1 MNVLITG
8 GAGFVGSHLAE
19 TLLQRGQHVTIIDDL
34 STGRM
39 ENFAHIRA
47 FPHFRFAIETIMNE
61 AVMDRLVSEC
71 DMIYHLASAVG
82 VELIVNRPVEV
93 IERCVLGSE
102 VVLKI
107 ANRYKKKV
115 LITSTSEVYG
125 KSSKVPFSEDDDR
138 ILGPTTKSRW
148 SYSCS
153 KAIDEFLALAYYKE
167 KQLPVVLVRLFNT
180 VGPRQTGQYGMVVP
194 RFVQAAMRQ
203 QPIRVYGDGSQSR
216 CFGYVGDVVNAMSA
230 LMNHPEAVGQI
241 FNIGSSEE
249 ITIMELAMRVK
260 ALTGSKSEIVK
271 IPYEQAYEQGFED
284 MARRVPDL
292 TKIKKLIGYAPKV
305 KLDDVIVRVRD
316 YFAEQ
321 QQSGKFS
328 ESNRQLEKLAPEP
341 APARVWEKSIV

>member
-1 MNVLITG
+1 MHVLITG

-19 TLLQRGQHVTIIDDL
+19 ALLQRGQHVTIIDDL

-93 IERCVLGSE
+93 IERCILGSE

-138 ILGPTTKSRW
+138 LLGPTTKSRW

-153 KAIDEFLALAYYKE
+153 KAIDEFLALAYLKE
-167 KQLPVVLVRLFNT
+167 KGLPVVLVRLFNT
-180 VGPRQTGQYGMVVP
+180 IGPRQSGQYGMVVP
-194 RFVQAAMRQ
+194 RFVQAALDH
-203 QPIRVYGDGSQSR
+203 QPLRVYGDGVQSR
-216 CFGYVGDVVNAMSA
+216 CFGYVGDVVNAMIA
-230 LMNHPEAVGQI
+230 LANHPEAVGQI
-241 FNIGSSEE
+241 FNIGSNEE
-249 ITIMELAMRVK
+249 ITIMDLARKVK
-260 ALTGSKSEIVK
+260 GLTGSQSEIVNV
-271 IPYEQAYEQGFED
+271 PYEEAYEQGFED

-292 TKIKKLIGYAPKV
+292 TKINRLIGYVPKI
-305 KLDDVIVRVRD
+305 KLDEIILRVRD
-316 YFAEQ
+316 YFLEQ
-321 QQSGKFS
+321 RQNAKSF
-328 ESNRQLEKLAPEP
+328 ESNGQFTWHRHEQSPPLF
-341 APARVWEKSIV
+341 

>member
-19 TLLQRGQHVTIIDDL
+19 ALLQRGQHVTIIDDL

-39 ENFAHIRA
+39 ENFAHLRA
-47 FPHFRFAIETIMNE
+47 LPHFRFAIETIMNE

-71 DMIYHLASAVG
+71 DVIYHLASAVG

-93 IERCVLGSE
+93 IERCILGSE

-153 KAIDEFLALAYYKE
+153 KAIDEFLALAYLKE
-167 KQLPVVLVRLFNT
+167 KGLPVVLVRLFNT
-180 VGPRQTGQYGMVVP
+180 VGPRQSGQYGMVVP
-194 RFVQAAMRQ
+194 RFVQAALNN
-203 QPIRVYGDGSQSR
+203 QPIRVYGDGMQSR
-216 CFGYVGDVVNAMSA
+216 CFGYVGDVVNAIIA
-230 LMNHPEAVGQI
+230 LMNNSDAVGQI
-241 FNIGSSEE
+241 FNIGSDEE
-249 ITIMELAMRVK
+249 ISIMDLAKKVK
-260 ALTGSKSEIVK
+260 AITGSQSEIVK
-271 IPYEQAYEQGFED
+271 IPYEEAYEQGFED

-292 TKIKKLIGYAPKV
+292 AKIKKLIGYTPKV
-305 KLDDVIVRVRD
+305 KLDEIIARVRD
-316 YFAEQ
+316 YFLEQ
-321 QQSGKFS
+321 RQSTKPS
-328 ESNRQLEKLAPEP
+328 ETNGQFTWRMHEQSP
-341 APARVWEKSIV
+341 AVL

>member
-19 TLLQRGQHVTIIDDL
+19 ALLQRGQHVTIIDDL

-39 ENFAHIRA
+39 ENIAHLRA
-47 FPHFRFAIETIMNE
+47 LPHFRFAIETIMNE

-71 DMIYHLASAVG
+71 DVIYHLASAVG

-93 IERCVLGSE
+93 IERCILGSE

-194 RFVQAAMRQ
+194 RFVQAAMHN
-203 QPIRVYGDGSQSR
+203 QPIRVYGDGTQSR
-216 CFGYVGDVVNAMSA
+216 CFGYVGDVVGAMSA
-230 LMNHPEAVGQI
+230 LMNHPGAVGQI
-241 FNIGSSEE
+241 FNIGSNEE
-249 ITIMELAMRVK
+249 ITIMDLAKRVK
-260 ALTGSKSEIVK
+260 ALTNSKSEIVK

-292 TKIKKLIGYAPKV
+292 TKIKKLIGFVPKV
-305 KLDDVIVRVRD
+305 KLDDIILRVRD

-321 QQSGKFS
+321 QSNGKLTDA
-328 ESNRQLEKLAPEP
+328 NVHLEELAPD
-341 APARVWEKSIV
+341 AVAV

>member
-1 MNVLITG
+1 MHVLITG

-19 TLLQRGQHVTIIDDL
+19 ALLQRGQHVTIIDDL

-93 IERCVLGSE
+93 IERCIMGSE
-102 VVLKI
+102 IVLKI

-125 KSSKVPFSEDDDR
+125 KSSKVPFNEDDDR

-153 KAIDEFLALAYYKE
+153 KAIDEFLALAYLKE
-167 KQLPVVLVRLFNT
+167 KGLPVVIVRLFNT

-194 RFVQAAMRQ
+194 RFVQAAMRNR
-203 QPIRVYGDGSQSR
+203 PIRVYGDGTQSR
-216 CFGYVGDVVNAMSA
+216 CFGYVGDVVNAMIA
-230 LMNHPEAVGQI
+230 LANHPEAVGQI
-241 FNIGSSEE
+241 FNIGSNEE
-249 ITIMELAMRVK
+249 ITIMDLARKVK
-260 ALTGSKSEIVK
+260 ALTGSQSEIVNV
-271 IPYEQAYEQGFED
+271 PYEEAYEQGFED

-292 TKIKKLIGYAPKV
+292 TKIKKLIGYAPKTN
-305 KLDDVIVRVRD
+305 LDDIIVRVRD

-321 QQSGKFS
+321 TRNGNSTETNGQFTSHVYEQSPP
-328 ESNRQLEKLAPEP
+328 LL
-341 APARVWEKSIV
+341 

>member
-19 TLLQRGQHVTIIDDL
+19 ALLQRGQHVTIIDDL

-39 ENFAHIRA
+39 ENFAHVRA

-93 IERCVLGSE
+93 IERCILGSE

-153 KAIDEFLALAYYKE
+153 KAIDEFLALAYLKE
-167 KQLPVVLVRLFNT
+167 KKLPIVIVRLFNT
-180 VGPRQTGQYGMVVP
+180 VGPRQSGQYGMVVP
-194 RFVQAAMRQ
+194 RFVQAALNN

-216 CFGYVGDVVNAMSA
+216 CFGYVGDVVNAMIA
-230 LMNHPEAVGQI
+230 LANHPGAVGQI
-241 FNIGSSEE
+241 FNIGSDEE
-249 ITIMELAMRVK
+249 ITIMDLAQKVK
-260 ALTGSKSEIVK
+260 TLTGSQSEIVK

-284 MARRVPDL
+284 MVRRMPDL

-305 KLDDVIVRVRD
+305 KLDEIIIRVRD
-316 YFAEQ
+316 YFLEQ
-321 QQSGKFS
+321 RQNAKSS
-328 ESNRQLEKLAPEP
+328 ETNGQFTWHVPEQ
-341 APARVWEKSIV
+341 AQALL

>member
-34 STGRM
+34 STGSM
-39 ENFAHIRA
+39 ENIAPIRRL
-47 FPHFRFAIETIMNE
+47 PHFRFAIETIMNE
-61 AVMDRLVSEC
+61 TVMDRLVSEC
-71 DMIYHLASAVG
+71 DVIYHLASAVG

-93 IERCVLGSE
+93 IERCILGSE

-125 KSSKVPFSEDDDR
+125 KSGKVPFSEDDDR
-138 ILGPTTKSRW
+138 LLGPTTKSRW

-153 KAIDEFLALAYYKE
+153 KAIDEFLALAYHKE

-194 RFVQAAMRQ
+194 RFVQAAMSG
-203 QPIRVYGDGSQSR
+203 QPIRVYGDGAQSR
-216 CFGYVGDVVNAMSA
+216 CFGYVGDVVNAVTA
-230 LMNHPEAVGQI
+230 LMEHPGAVGQI
-241 FNIGSSEE
+241 FNVGSNEE
-249 ITIMELAMRVK
+249 ISIMELAQKVK
-260 ALTGSKSEIVK
+260 ALTGSQSEIVK

-292 TKIKKLIGYAPKV
+292 TKIKNLIGYTPKTT
-305 KLDDVIVRVRD
+305 LDEIIIRVRD
-316 YFAEQ
+316 YFAE
-321 QQSGKFS
+321 
-328 ESNRQLEKLAPEP
+328 RQRNNKSPEP
-341 APARVWEKSIV
+341 QPPLL

>member
-1 MNVLITG
+1 MRVLITG
-8 GAGFVGSHLAE
+8 GAGFIGSHLAE
-19 TLLQRGQHVTIIDDL
+19 ALLQRGQHVTIIDDL

-39 ENFAHIRA
+39 ENFANIRA
-47 FPHFRFAIETIMNE
+47 YPHFRFAIESIMNE
-61 AVMDRLVSEC
+61 TVMDRLVSEC

-93 IERCVLGSE
+93 IERCIMGSE
-102 VVLKI
+102 IVLKI

-153 KAIDEFLALAYYKE
+153 KAIDEFLALAYLKE
-167 KQLPVVLVRLFNT
+167 KGLPVVIVRLFNT

-203 QPIRVYGDGSQSR
+203 QPIRVYGDGQQSR
-216 CFGYVGDVVNAMSA
+216 CFGYVGDVVNAIIA
-230 LMNHPEAVGQI
+230 LASHPMAVGQI
-241 FNIGSSEE
+241 FNIGSNEE
-249 ITIMELAMRVK
+249 ITIMDLAKRVK
-260 ALTGSKSEIVK
+260 DIVGSPSEIVK
-271 IPYEQAYEQGFED
+271 VPYAEAYEQGFED

-305 KLDDVIVRVRD
+305 KLDEIIIRVRD
-316 YFAEQ
+316 YFEEQ
-321 QQSGKFS
+321 NRNAKSS
-328 ESNRQLEKLAPEP
+328 ETNGQFVSPFEQEAII
-341 APARVWEKSIV
+341 A

>member
-1 MNVLITG
+1 MRVLITG
-8 GAGFVGSHLAE
+8 GAGFIGSHLSEA
-19 TLLQRGQHVTIIDDL
+19 LLQRGQHVTIIDDL

-39 ENFAHIRA
+39 ENFAHVRA
-47 FPHFRFAIETIMNE
+47 YPHFRFAIESIMNE
-61 AVMDRLVSEC
+61 TVMDRLVSEC

-93 IERCVLGSE
+93 IERCILGSE
-102 VVLKI
+102 IVLKI

-167 KQLPVVLVRLFNT
+167 KQLPVVIVRLFNT

-203 QPIRVYGDGSQSR
+203 QPIRVYGDGQQSR
-216 CFGYVGDVVNAMSA
+216 CFGYVGDVVNAIIA
-230 LMNHPEAVGQI
+230 LAGHPMAVGQI
-241 FNIGSSEE
+241 FNIGSNEE
-249 ITIMELAMRVK
+249 ISIMDLAKRVK
-260 ALTGSKSEIVK
+260 DIVGGSSEIVK
-271 IPYEQAYEQGFED
+271 VPYAEAYEQGFED

-305 KLDDVIVRVRD
+305 KLDEIISRVRD
-316 YFAEQ
+316 YFEEQ
-321 QQSGKFS
+321 SQNAKSS
-328 ESNRQLEKLAPEP
+328 ETNGQLVSPFEQP
-341 APARVWEKSIV
+341 ALV

>member
-1 MNVLITG
+1 MKVLITG

-39 ENFAHIRA
+39 ENFAHIRQ
-47 FPHFRFAIETIMNE
+47 FPHFSFAIETIMNE
-61 AVMDRLVSEC
+61 TVMDRLVSEC
-71 DMIYHLASAVG
+71 DVIYHLASAVG

-93 IERCVLGSE
+93 IERCILGSE

-125 KSSKVPFSEDDDR
+125 KSAKVPFSEDDDR

-194 RFVQAAMRQ
+194 RFVQAAMNN
-203 QPIRVYGDGSQSR
+203 QPIRVYGDGTQSR
-216 CFGYVGDVVNAMSA
+216 CFGYVGDVVNAMMA
-230 LMNHPEAVGQI
+230 LMSHPQAVGQI

-249 ITIMELAMRVK
+249 ITIADLAKKIK
-260 ALTGSKSEIVK
+260 ALTGSESEIVK

-292 TKIKKLIGYAPKV
+292 AKIKKLIGYMPKT
-305 KLDDVIVRVRD
+305 KLDEIILRVRD

-321 QQSGKFS
+321 NRSGKML
-328 ESNRQLEKLAPEP
+328 ESNGQFWGQFYEP
-341 APARVWEKSIV
+341 APAMI

>member
-19 TLLQRGQHVTIIDDL
+19 ALLQRGQHVTIIDDL

-39 ENFAHIRA
+39 ENFAHLRA
-47 FPHFRFAIETIMNE
+47 LPHFRFAIETIMNE

-93 IERCVLGSE
+93 IERCILGSE

-125 KSSKVPFSEDDDR
+125 KSSKVPFSEEDDR

-153 KAIDEFLALAYYKE
+153 KAIDEFLALAYLKE
-167 KQLPVVLVRLFNT
+167 KGLPVVLVRLFNT
-180 VGPRQTGQYGMVVP
+180 VGPRQSGQYGMVVP
-194 RFVQAAMRQ
+194 RFVQAALNN
-203 QPIRVYGDGSQSR
+203 QPIRVYGDGAQSR
-216 CFGYVGDVVNAMSA
+216 CFGYVGDVVNAVIA
-230 LMNHPEAVGQI
+230 LMNHPDAVGQI
-241 FNIGSSEE
+241 FNIGSDEE
-249 ITIMELAMRVK
+249 ISIMDLAKKVK
-260 ALTGSKSEIVK
+260 AIIDSQSEIVK
-271 IPYEQAYEQGFED
+271 IPYEEAYEQGFED

-292 TKIKKLIGYAPKV
+292 SKIKKLIGYTPKV
-305 KLDDVIVRVRD
+305 KLDEIITRVRD
-316 YFAEQ
+316 YFLEQ
-321 QQSGKFS
+321 QQSAKPS
-328 ESNRQLEKLAPEP
+328 EANGQFTWRTHEQTP
-341 APARVWEKSIV
+341 ALL

>member
-39 ENFAHIRA
+39 ENIANIRQ

-71 DMIYHLASAVG
+71 DVIYHLASAVG

-93 IERCVLGSE
+93 IERCILGSE

-153 KAIDEFLALAYYKE
+153 KAIDEFLALAYHKE

-194 RFVQAAMRQ
+194 RFVQAAMNNQ
-203 QPIRVYGDGSQSR
+203 TIRVYGDGTQSR
-216 CFGYVGDVVNAMSA
+216 CFGYVGDVVNAITM
-230 LMNHPEAVGQI
+230 LMDHPDAVGQI

-249 ITIMELAMRVK
+249 ISIMELAQRVK
-260 ALTGSKSEIVK
+260 TLTGSKSEIVK

-292 TKIKKLIGYAPKV
+292 TKIKKLIGYTPKV
-305 KLDDVIVRVRD
+305 KLDDIIIRVRD
-316 YFAEQ
+316 YFAGQ
-321 QQSGKFS
+321 QQDDKTVTANSHFTSGT
-328 ESNRQLEKLAPEP
+328 LEA
-341 APARVWEKSIV
+341 APALL

>member
-39 ENFAHIRA
+39 ENFAPIRQ

-93 IERCVLGSE
+93 IERCILGSE

-153 KAIDEFLALAYYKE
+153 KAIDEFLALAYHKE

-194 RFVQAAMRQ
+194 RFVQAAMNNE
-203 QPIRVYGDGSQSR
+203 PVRVYGDGTQSR
-216 CFGYVGDVVNAMSA
+216 CFGYVGDVVNAMIA
-230 LMNHPEAVGQI
+230 LAEHPGAVGQI
-241 FNIGSSEE
+241 FNIGSNEE
-249 ITIMELAMRVK
+249 ISIMELAQK
-260 ALTGSKSEIVK
+260 IKTLTGSQSEIVK

-292 TKIKKLIGYAPKV
+292 TKIKKLIGYTPKT
-305 KLDDVIVRVRD
+305 KLDEIILRVRD
-316 YFAEQ
+316 YFEA
-321 QQSGKFS
+321 QSRKSS
-328 ESNRQLEKLAPEP
+328 E
-341 APARVWEKSIV
+341 

>member
-19 TLLQRGQHVTIIDDL
+19 TLLQQGQHVTIIDDL

-39 ENFAHIRA
+39 ENIEHIRA

-93 IERCVLGSE
+93 IERCILGSE

-125 KSSKVPFSEDDDR
+125 KSSKVPFSEEDDR

-194 RFVQAAMRQ
+194 RFVQAAMNN
-203 QPIRVYGDGSQSR
+203 QPIRVYGDGTQSR
-216 CFGYVGDVVNAMSA
+216 CFGYVGDVVNAMIA
-230 LMNHPEAVGQI
+230 LMDHPEAVGQI
-241 FNIGSSEE
+241 FNIGSNEE
-249 ITIMELAMRVK
+249 ISIMELAKKVK
-260 ALTGSKSEIVK
+260 AIAGSQSEIVK
-271 IPYEQAYEQGFED
+271 IPYEEAYEQGFED

-292 TKIKKLIGYAPKV
+292 TKIKKLIGYTPKI
-305 KLDDVIVRVRD
+305 KLDEIIVRVRD

-321 QQSGKFS
+321 QRHGKSADLNGQFAAHTY
-328 ESNRQLEKLAPEP
+328 EQAALR
-341 APARVWEKSIV
+341 

>member
-1 MNVLITG
+1 MHVLITG

-19 TLLQRGQHVTIIDDL
+19 ALLQRGQHVTIIDDL

-93 IERCVLGSE
+93 IERCILGSE

-138 ILGPTTKSRW
+138 LLGPTTKSRW

-153 KAIDEFLALAYYKE
+153 KAIDEFLALAYLKE
-167 KQLPVVLVRLFNT
+167 KGLPVVLVRLFNT
-180 VGPRQTGQYGMVVP
+180 IGPRQSGQYGMVVP
-194 RFVQAAMRQ
+194 RFVQAALDH
-203 QPIRVYGDGSQSR
+203 QPLRVYGDGVQSR
-216 CFGYVGDVVNAMSA
+216 CFGYVGDVVNAMIA
-230 LMNHPEAVGQI
+230 LANHPEAVGQI
-241 FNIGSSEE
+241 FNIGSNEE
-249 ITIMELAMRVK
+249 ITIMDLARKVK
-260 ALTGSKSEIVK
+260 GLTGSQSEIVNV
-271 IPYEQAYEQGFED
+271 PYEEAYEQGFED

-292 TKIKKLIGYAPKV
+292 TKINRLIGYVPKI
-305 KLDDVIVRVRD
+305 KLDEIILRVRD
-316 YFAEQ
+316 YFLEQ
-321 QQSGKFS
+321 RQNAKSF
-328 ESNRQLEKLAPEP
+328 ESNGQFTWHRYEQSPPLF
-341 APARVWEKSIV
+341 

>member
-19 TLLQRGQHVTIIDDL
+19 ALLQRGQQVTIIDDL

-39 ENFAHIRA
+39 ENLAHIRA

-61 AVMDRLVSEC
+61 SVMDRLVSEC

-93 IERCVLGSE
+93 IERCILGSE

-125 KSSKVPFSEDDDR
+125 KSSKVPFSEEDDR

-153 KAIDEFLALAYYKE
+153 KAIDEFLALAYLKE
-167 KQLPVVLVRLFNT
+167 KKLPVVLVRLFNT
-180 VGPRQTGQYGMVVP
+180 VGPRQSGQYGMVVP
-194 RFVQAAMRQ
+194 RFVQAALNS
-203 QPIRVYGDGSQSR
+203 QPIRVYGDGTQSR
-216 CFGYVGDVVNAMSA
+216 CFGYVGDVVNAIIA
-230 LMNHPEAVGQI
+230 LANHPGAVGQI
-241 FNIGSSEE
+241 FNIGSDEE
-249 ITIMELAMRVK
+249 ITIMDLAQKVK
-260 ALTGSKSEIVK
+260 TITGSQSEIVK
-271 IPYEQAYEQGFED
+271 IPYEEAYEQGFED

-292 TKIKKLIGYAPKV
+292 TKIKKLIGYSPKV
-305 KLDDVIVRVRD
+305 KLDEIITRVRD
-316 YFAEQ
+316 YFIEQ
-321 QQSGKFS
+321 KQNAKSSEANGQFTWQVPGQS
-328 ESNRQLEKLAPEP
+328 P
-341 APARVWEKSIV
+341 ALL

>member
-1 MNVLITG
+1 MRVLITG

-34 STGRM
+34 STGSM
-39 ENFAHIRA
+39 ENFAPIRQL
-47 FPHFRFAIETIMNE
+47 PHFRFAIETIMNE

-93 IERCVLGSE
+93 IERCILGSE

-153 KAIDEFLALAYYKE
+153 KAIDEFLALAYHKE

-194 RFVQAAMRQ
+194 RFVQAAMSH
-203 QPIRVYGDGSQSR
+203 QPIRVYGDGAQSR
-216 CFGYVGDVVNAMSA
+216 CFGYVGDVVNAMIA

-241 FNIGSSEE
+241 FNIGSNEE
-249 ITIMELAMRVK
+249 ITITELAQKVK
-260 ALTGSKSEIVK
+260 TLTGSKSEIVK

-292 TKIKKLIGYAPKV
+292 TKIKKLIGYTPKT
-305 KLDDVIVRVRD
+305 KLDEIIVRVRD

-321 QQSGKFS
+321 QH
-328 ESNRQLEKLAPEP
+328 QLK
-341 APARVWEKSIV
+341 

>member
-39 ENFAHIRA
+39 ENIAHIRQ

-71 DMIYHLASAVG
+71 DVIYHLASAVG

-93 IERCVLGSE
+93 IERCILGSE

-125 KSSKVPFSEDDDR
+125 KSSKVPFSEEDDR

-153 KAIDEFLALAYYKE
+153 KAIDEFLALAYHKE

-194 RFVQAAMRQ
+194 RFVQAAMNNQ
-203 QPIRVYGDGSQSR
+203 TIRVYGDGTQSR
-216 CFGYVGDVVNAMSA
+216 CFGYVGDVVNAITM
-230 LMNHPEAVGQI
+230 LMDHPGSIGQI
-241 FNIGSSEE
+241 FNIGSTEE
-249 ITIMELAMRVK
+249 VSIMELAQRVK
-260 ALTGSKSEIVK
+260 TLTGSKSEIVK

-292 TKIKKLIGYAPKV
+292 TKIKKLIGYTPKV
-305 KLDDVIVRVRD
+305 KLDDIILRVRD
-316 YFAEQ
+316 YFAGQEHDSKTVAANSQ
-321 QQSGKFS
+321 FTSGT
-328 ESNRQLEKLAPEP
+328 PEA
-341 APARVWEKSIV
+341 APALL

>member
-19 TLLQRGQHVTIIDDL
+19 ALLQRGQHVTIIDDL

-39 ENFAHIRA
+39 ENFAHLRA

-93 IERCVLGSE
+93 IERCILGSE

-107 ANRYKKKV
+107 ANRYKKKL

-153 KAIDEFLALAYYKE
+153 KAIDEFLALAYLKE
-167 KQLPVVLVRLFNT
+167 KGLPVVLVRLFNT
-180 VGPRQTGQYGMVVP
+180 VGPRQSGQYGMVVP
-194 RFVQAAMRQ
+194 RFVQAALNN
-203 QPIRVYGDGSQSR
+203 QPIRVYGDGTQSR
-216 CFGYVGDVVNAMSA
+216 CFGYVGDVVNAIVA
-230 LMNHPEAVGQI
+230 LMNNSEAIGQI
-241 FNIGSSEE
+241 FNIGSDEE
-249 ITIMELAMRVK
+249 ISIMELAKKVK
-260 ALTGSKSEIVK
+260 AITGSQSEIVK
-271 IPYEQAYEQGFED
+271 IPYEEAYEQGFED

-292 TKIKKLIGYAPKV
+292 AKITKLIGYTPKV
-305 KLDDVIVRVRD
+305 KLDEIIARVRD
-316 YFAEQ
+316 YFLEQ
-321 QQSGKFS
+321 RQSAKSS
-328 ESNRQLEKLAPEP
+328 ETNGQFTWRMHEQ
-341 APARVWEKSIV
+341 APAVL